1 MIFTK
6 GAHHSAKF
14 QTFDCSGE
22 ISPNLYFDRLLLLK
36 VYKVSAKKSMEEICL
51 MIPKSGAKFEEKLI
65 FCFKNDKNLANF
77 HQNT

>member
-1 MIFTK
+1 MVFTR

-36 VYKVSAKKSMEEICL
+36 VYKVSAKKMEELCL
-51 MIPKSGAKFEEKLI
+51 MIPNSGAKYEEKHI
-65 FCFKNDKNLANF
+65 FSFKIDKNLANF
-77 HQNT
+77 NQKN